1 MKDNTVTGLQLPA
14 TGNQQP
20 ATKKKKAVHTYG
32 AKDIMRWK
40 FDAKNRHLEPLDNNA
55 TNMTLLHSNRDL
67 VTATQPPTLNPA
79 PVVAEDRYEA
89 KEEEHTAS
97 VLDLVEELR
106 ARRAMQEP
114 TVRPAPAKGRTSLP
128 SWDEIVLGTSSE
140 SDSDQRDS

>member
-1 MKDNTVTGLQLPA
+1 
-14 TGNQQP
+14 
-20 ATKKKKAVHTYG
+20 
-32 AKDIMRWK
+32 MRWK